1 MYFYTFS
8 NVLSIELFQILK
20 LSNIMQVRNF
30 FILILICFFG
40 CIFEANAQRVIENE
54 NGDRIIVYS
63 DGSWK
68 YFDENDPLDTELLKR
83 LANAQSN
90 PAPSPAPEPPVSRKK
105 TKKVKTKKTKSSKS
119 VAKTKSKK
127 PQTTR
132 SKKTKI
138 PSPAIAGVIPRIK
151 KVQKVSQQKVSQAE
165 YLEKQLTNNRDKLKK
180 QLQIAMN
187 TDNVSENQIESLQ
200 RNLSISTSKLK
211 KAKKARKNVVKYAKM
226 ADALNTKKGT
236 EQVQSLLLLE
246 GAMGIKRNTAVAS
259 TTQPTITQPGVTGS
273 IPATSSNPISVPTT
287 PATPNPNPGTT
298 QPVGNVSTESAL
310 YNTENTTQP
319 YVNYTRKKPI
329 KKLVKYNPK
338 EDAFLNPKMTK
349 SKLAHDGVDEFT
361 GKKIREVGK
370 ETFFTH
376 TSENLRAVLKGRDYL
391 TCVGYIS
398 SQTGGIKI
406 LNLKFDI
413 ASDLAQQEFG
423 IIDKGSVLTVKL
435 LDGSAIRLLNKKTD
449 IGVIDPVNKST
460 TYSGQYIITNKDEK
474 ALSKS
479 EVDKVRV
486 VWSTGYEDYDIYEMD
501 FLIKQLNCI
510 NSKK

>member
-1 MYFYTFS
+1 
-8 NVLSIELFQILK
+8 
-20 LSNIMQVRNF
+20 MQVRNF
-30 FILILICFFG
+30 FILMLICFFG
-40 CIFEANAQRVIENE
+40 CIFDANAQRVIENE

-68 YFDENDPLDTELLKR
+68 YFDENDPLDSELLKR
-83 LANAQSN
+83 LANAAN
-90 PAPSPAPEPPVSRKK
+90 KPVPSPAPEPQVVGRKSKKSPSNKKRSKAAKVANASKPKK
-105 TKKVKTKKTKSSKS
+105 TKTGKVK
-119 VAKTKSKK
+119 KSKV
-127 PQTTR
+127 
-132 SKKTKI
+132 
-138 PSPAIAGVIPRIK
+138 PSPAIAGIGPRIQ

-187 TDNVSENQIESLQ
+187 TENVSDRQIESLQ
-200 RNLSISTSKLK
+200 TNLSISNSKLK
-211 KAKKARKNVVKYAKM
+211 KAKKTRKNVVKYARM
-226 ADALNTKKGT
+226 ADGLNMKRGT
-236 EQVQSLLLLE
+236 DQVQALLLLE
-246 GAMGIKRNTAVAS
+246 GAMGIKKPSIAE
-259 TTQPTITQPGVTGS
+259 TTKS
-273 IPATSSNPISVPTT
+273 
-287 PATPNPNPGTT
+287 TPNISSTNIPSTSPSR
-298 QPVGNVSTESAL
+298 PVENVSTESAL
-310 YNTENTTQP
+310 YNAPNQQSTIL
-319 YVNYTRKKPI
+319 NYTRQKPT
-329 KKLVKYNPK
+329 KKLARYNPS

-361 GKKIREVGK
+361 GKKIREVAK

-391 TCVGYIS
+391 TCIGNIS

-406 LNLKFDI
+406 LNLKFRI

-449 IGVIDPVNKST
+449 IGVVDPVNKST
-460 TYSGQYIITNKDEK
+460 VYNGQYIITNKDEK

-510 NSKK
+510 NSKN